1 VTDTRTEPLGG
12 HEESSRLLPVALV
25 LAGMSAQQLGTTVA
39 ALLFPTVGAAGMV
52 TLRQLMSA
60 LALLAVCRPVL
71 RGYSRADWAVICGF
85 GLALATMNGLFYQAV
100 ARIPLGAAV
109 TFEVL
114 GPLALSVLT
123 SRRAMSALW
132 AALAL
137 AGVALLGR
145 GGLTELTGSGVAFA
159 VGAGAMWAVY
169 ILASKQ
175 AGARFPKA
183 DGLALAISVAAVV
196 SLPIGIADA
205 GTALLRPEALGSGL
219 AVALLCSAVPYT
231 LELLALRR
239 LTAGAFGVLLSLSP
253 AVAALA
259 GFIVLHQQ
267 LSPIQML
274 AIGLVV
280 VASTGAVR
288 TAPPDRPVA
297 PRPLP
302 LPSPSA
308 AGSGGR
314 P

>member
-1 VTDTRTEPLGG
+1 VTDIRIAPPSG
-12 HEESSRLLPVALV
+12 HDESSRLVPVALV
-25 LAGMSAQQLGTTVA
+25 LAGMAAQQLGTTVA
-39 ALLFPTVGAAGMV
+39 ALVFPTVGAAGMAA
-52 TLRQLMSA
+52 LRQLMSA
-60 LALLAVCRPVL
+60 LVLLAVCRPRL
-71 RGYSRADWAVICGF
+71 RGHSRADWAVICGF
-85 GLALATMNGLFYQAV
+85 GLALAAMNGLFYQAV

-114 GPLALSVLT
+114 GPLALAVWT
-123 SRRAMSALW
+123 SRRPVSALW

-145 GGLTELTGSGVAFA
+145 GGFTQLTGSGVAFA
-159 VGAGAMWAVY
+159 LGAGAMWAAY

-175 AGARFPKA
+175 AGTRFPKA

-205 GTALLRPEALGSGL
+205 GVALLRPEALGSGL

-253 AVAALA
+253 ALAALA

-267 LSPIQML
+267 LAPIQIL

-280 VASTGAVR
+280 AACTGAVR
-288 TAPPDRPVA
+288 TG
-297 PRPLP
+297 
-302 LPSPSA
+302 
-308 AGSGGR
+308 GSGRRSQRHDEIGTLVR
-314 P
+314 READR

>member
-1 VTDTRTEPLGG
+1 VALGG
-12 HEESSRLLPVALV
+12 HEESSRLVPVALV
-25 LAGMSAQQLGTTVA
+25 LAGMSAQQLGTAVA

-52 TLRQLMSA
+52 ALRQLMSA
-60 LALLAVCRPVL
+60 LVLLAVCRPAL
-71 RGYSRADWAVICGF
+71 RGYSRADWAVVCGF

-123 SRRAMSALW
+123 TRKAMSALW

-137 AGVALLGR
+137 AGVALLG
-145 GGLTELTGSGVAFA
+145 GGDLTQLTGTGVAYA
-159 VGAGAMWAVY
+159 LGAGAMWAAY

-175 AGARFPKA
+175 AGTRFPRA

-205 GTALLRPEALGSGL
+205 GVALLRPDALGTGL

-231 LELLALRR
+231 LELLALRS

-259 GFIVLHQQ
+259 GFLVLGQQ
-267 LSPIQML
+267 LSPTQML

-280 VASTGAVR
+280 VASTGAVHTGR
-288 TAPPDRPVA
+288 SDRRS
-297 PRPLP
+297 PRHNWIRR
-302 LPSPSA
+302 A
-308 AGSGGR
+308 EADR
-314 P
+314 

>member
-1 VTDTRTEPLGG
+1 VTDTRTAPLGG
-12 HEESSRLLPVALV
+12 QEESSRLVPVALV

-39 ALLFPTVGAAGMV
+39 ALLFPMVGAAGMV

-60 LALLAVCRPVL
+60 LVLLAVCRPVL

-123 SRRAMSALW
+123 SRKAMSALW

-145 GGLTELTGSGVAFA
+145 GGLTQLTGSGVAFA
-159 VGAGAMWAVY
+159 LGAGAMWAVY

-175 AGARFPKA
+175 AGTRFPKA

-196 SLPIGIADA
+196 SLPIGIAEA
-205 GTALLRPEALGSGL
+205 GVTLLRPEALGSGL

-267 LSPIQML
+267 LSLIQML

-280 VASTGAVR
+280 VASTGAVCTGR
-288 TAPPDRPVA
+288 SDRRSPRHDGVWHPPSTEADR
-297 PRPLP
+297 
-302 LPSPSA
+302 
-308 AGSGGR
+308 
-314 P
+314 